1 MKTIV
6 NDLEG
11 YLSMGKQEHLLFL
24 DQLYIL
30 MNKINADAVDY
41 QTLKAKSTPPLC
53 PECDSRHIVKNGT
66 QNNQQVYL
74 CKECGRSFRDST
86 GTFVYKIHKREKML
100 DYIRC
105 MLEGKT
111 LRACAA
117 EVGISL
123 PTSFAWRHRI
133 ITALRSFEDNI
144 NFFGVVES
152 DELLMQYSEKGR
164 KYKNIKERIEANK
177 KKKKKVA
184 ILATQDRSGN
194 MLFKQFGLDKVKR
207 VEVEQLLKDKVSGNS
222 VLCIGNNVEFRKLR
236 TNDLKKQQIIVNN
249 DRQDGL
255 YSLSIIQKHKSIFK
269 YWINNKFRGVAT
281 KYLQSYI
288 MWYVIAHKYLLKQ
301 TIADIG
307 RMLNLAS
314 SDRRAWYKYK
324 YLREIKAIF

>member
-1 MKTIV
+1 M
-6 NDLEG
+6 
-11 YLSMGKQEHLLFL
+11 
-24 DQLYIL
+24 
-30 MNKINADAVDY
+30 
-41 QTLKAKSTPPLC
+41 
-53 PECDSRHIVKNGT
+53 
-66 QNNQQVYL
+66 
-74 CKECGRSFRDST
+74 
-86 GTFVYKIHKREKML
+86 
-100 DYIRC
+100 
-105 MLEGKT
+105 
-111 LRACAA
+111 
-117 EVGISL
+117 
-123 PTSFAWRHRI
+123 
-133 ITALRSFEDNI
+133 
-144 NFFGVVES
+144 
-152 DELLMQYSEKGR
+152 
-164 KYKNIKERIEANK
+164 
-177 KKKKKVA
+177 
-184 ILATQDRSGN
+184 ATQDRSGN